1 MIICV
6 PLFGKRVAPHFS
18 SSSELM
24 FYEVGPGLVREKE
37 IQQLTVDDPMQ
48 MARKIAENKPDA
60 LVCGGIQNF
69 CKNWLELR
77 GIAVFDNQ
85 KGEAKEVITNLSS
98 LGLLKIHYHS

>member
-18 SSSELM
+18 SSSELL
-24 FYEVGPGLVREKE
+24 FYEVGPVLVREKE

-48 MARKIAENKPDA
+48 MARKIAESKPDI

-69 CKNWLELR
+69 CKEWLALR
-77 GIAVFDNQ
+77 GLTVFDNQ
-85 KGEAKEVITNLSS
+85 RGEAEEVVTRLNNT
-98 LGLLKIHYHS
+98 GFFQGHW